1 MCVRAKTTDSDF
13 KEIRVPHVKELGEDL
28 VFRAR
33 DKSQLVIL
41 VVKSDRITIVLVVSL
56 SNHFELC
63 SDFKSAE
70 CLASIPIHESCDI
83 GVKEVF
89 PSLCSLFH
97 NRKCQF
103 VISEN
108 KDERRLFQIMGQSV

>member
-1 MCVRAKTTDSDF
+1 MRIRTKTTYSDF
-13 KEIRVPHVKELGEDL
+13 KEIRVSHVKELGEDL
-28 VFRAR
+28 VFRSR
-33 DKSQLVIL
+33 NKSQLVIF

-56 SNHFELC
+56 SNHFQLC

-70 CLASIPIHESCDI
+70 RLASIPIHESCDI

-108 KDERRLFQIMGQSV
+108 KDERRLTQIVGQTV

>member
-1 MCVRAKTTDSDF
+1 MNGDSVIVSISLSG
-13 KEIRVPHVKELGEDL
+13 EIREIVY
-28 VFRAR
+28 
-33 DKSQLVIL
+33 QII
-41 VVKSDRITIVLVVSL
+41 RINLLEVSL
-56 SNHFELC
+56 SNHFQLC

-83 GVKEVF
+83 GVKEVL

-108 KDERRLFQIMGQSV
+108 KDERRLPQIVGQPPNSFIF

>member
-1 MCVRAKTTDSDF
+1 MCVRAKTTHSDF

-41 VVKSDRITIVLVVSL
+41 VVKSDRITIVLVVSF
-56 SNHFELC
+56 SNHFQLC

-83 GVKEVF
+83 GVKEVL
-89 PSLCSLFH
+89 PSLCSLFFH

-108 KDERRLFQIMGQSV
+108 KDERRLFQIVGQN